1 MVIDAIQIVQKLSA
15 FPPHWVIVI
24 GALGP
29 QCSLSII
36 VALPLSQS
44 APSRSEPVS
53 SISLSAQWGTPIRI
67 SANPT
72 YCISSFPRWFLCSC
86 QTLQRSTLGWFN
98 PACSWLACPVP
109 VLVNYSSFRLTNSLP
124 ITNCLSSSCPLTYSS
139 LRIINLWN
147 YLNRNCFFKNTRSF
161 AKCCIWV
168 LLLLVTISAPIRDV
182 MRHVSSP
189 KGGIRSFP
197 WRNV

>member
-72 YCISSFPRWFLCSC
+72 YCISLKLSQMVFVLMPDSPAFYLGLVQSCLFLTSLSCSC
-86 QTLQRSTLGWFN
+86 PGKLLFLPFDQFSTYYQLPEFFM
-98 PACSWLACPVP
+98 SFDIFISEDYQPVELFEP
-109 VLVNYSSFRLTNSLP
+109 KL
-124 ITNCLSSSCPLTYSS
+124 
-139 LRIINLWN
+139 
-147 YLNRNCFFKNTRSF
+147 FF
-161 AKCCIWV
+161 
-168 LLLLVTISAPIRDV
+168 
-182 MRHVSSP
+182 
-189 KGGIRSFP
+189 
-197 WRNV
+197 